1 MSGALRVLA
10 VLAFAALPGAAAA
23 AAEPVPAPTSTSTP
37 ATTPAPASIPATTPA
52 PAPEGAPRVLCGV
65 CHPDVRVKFE
75 QGVHAREGF
84 DCTSCHGGNAGA
96 ATVEGAHRAPFRGKP
111 RRRDIPTLCA
121 GCHADLA
128 RMTPYNI
135 PADQYALYLTSQHG
149 LRLAKGDETV
159 AVCTDCHGVHDI
171 RRKDDPKSSVF
182 TRNVPYTC
190 GRCHGAPPGG
200 PEGAPPVPGSPFAE
214 YQAGVHGQAFLVQA
228 NDNAPTCA
236 SCHGSHG
243 AAPPGIGDVD
253 KVCGQCHA
261 TARGYYREGPHAR
274 ALEAGN
280 GPECA
285 NCHGNHRI
293 AHADLALLDTACTAC
308 HETGSEM
315 LKVAGG
321 MKAVIAGARDEIERA
336 RLQVERAAAIPLYVD
351 DYQARLE
358 EAHTA
363 LVQASPVV
371 HALDVRRVEQL
382 TERARGIA
390 KEIES
395 EIDGKLGERWW
406 RRVGLLLFWFYLGL
420 TLAVLVLI
428 RRRAVEDGRG

>member
-1 MSGALRVLA
+1 MTRVERAAAALA
-10 VLAFAALPGAAAA
+10 VAALLGGAAAA
-23 AAEPVPAPTSTSTP
+23 AG
-37 ATTPAPASIPATTPA
+37 PASASA
-52 PAPEGAPRVLCGV
+52 DAPRVLCGI
-65 CHPDVRVKFE
+65 CHPDVRVRFE

-96 ATVEGAHRAPFRGKP
+96 ATVQAAHRPPFTGRP
-111 RRRDIPTLCA
+111 RRRDIPALCA
-121 GCHADLA
+121 RCHADLA

-149 LRLAKGDETV
+149 LRLAKGDESV
-159 AVCTDCHGVHDI
+159 AVCTDCHGAHDI
-171 RRKDDPKSSVF
+171 LRKDDPKSSVF
-182 TRNVPYTC
+182 PRNVPATC
-190 GRCHGAPPGG
+190 GRCHGAPPPGG
-200 PEGAPPVPGSPFAE
+200 PEGAPPVAGSPFAE
-214 YQAGVHGQAFLVQA
+214 YQTGVHGQAFLVEA
-228 NDNAPTCA
+228 NDSAPTCA

-274 ALEAGN
+274 ALREGS

-285 NCHGNHRI
+285 SCHGNHRI
-293 AHADLALLDTACTAC
+293 ARADAALLDTACAAC
-308 HETGSEM
+308 HEPGSEM
-315 LKVAGG
+315 IKVAAG
-321 MKAVIAGARDEIERA
+321 MKALIAGAREEIERA
-336 RLQVERAAAIPLYVD
+336 RVQVERAAAIPLYVD

-358 EAHTA
+358 EAHTS

-371 HALDVRRVEQL
+371 HALDVGRVEQL

-390 KEIES
+390 KEVES

-406 RRVGLLLFWFYLGL
+406 RRVGLLFFWFYLGL
-420 TLAVLVLI
+420 TLAILVLI
-428 RRRAVEDGRG
+428 RRRAAGEERA

>member
-1 MSGALRVLA
+1 MRGAARPLLAALA
-10 VLAFAALPGAAAA
+10 VALAAAFIPVA
-23 AAEPVPAPTSTSTP
+23 AAEP
-37 ATTPAPASIPATTPA
+37 AT
-52 PAPEGAPRVLCGV
+52 GAPRVLCGV
-65 CHPDVRVKFE
+65 CHPDVRVQFE
-75 QGVHAREGF
+75 QGVHFREGF
-84 DCTSCHGGNAGA
+84 DCTSCHGGNAA
-96 ATVEGAHRAPFRGKP
+96 ATTVAAAHRAPFRGTPK
-111 RRRDIPTLCA
+111 RRDIPALCA

-128 RMTPYNI
+128 KMTPYNI

-149 LRLAKGDETV
+149 LRLAKGDDKV
-159 AVCTDCHGVHDI
+159 AVCTDCHGVHEI
-171 RRKDDPKSSVF
+171 RRKSDPKSSVF
-182 TRNVPYTC
+182 ARNVPATC
-190 GRCHGAPPGG
+190 GRCHGAPPPGS
-200 PEGAPPVPGSPFAE
+200 PEGAPPVEGSPFAD
-214 YQAGVHGQAFLVQA
+214 YQAGIHGQAFLQQA
-228 NDNAPTCA
+228 NNSAPTCA

-243 AAPPGIGDVD
+243 ATPPGIGDVD

-261 TARGYYREGPHAR
+261 TARGYYREGLHAR
-274 ALEAGN
+274 AMRAGN

-285 NCHGNHRI
+285 HCHGNHRI
-293 AHADLALLDTACTAC
+293 ARADVSLLDTACAAC
-308 HETGSEM
+308 HAPDSEM

-321 MKAVIAGARDEIERA
+321 MKALIVGAQDEIGVA
-336 RLQVERAAAIPLYVD
+336 HAAIDRAAAIPLYVE

-382 TERARGIA
+382 TARARGIA

-420 TLAVLVLI
+420 TLAVLVVI
-428 RRRAVEDGRG
+428 RRRALEDGRR